1 MQLKKIEVVVDK
13 IIPLLLV
20 ILLFVIIAELLFKEE
35 INNYIVY
42 IDIFDMFLIII
53 FSVDLMFKYS
63 RTRKMKFFFKRY
75 WLEIIAIFPFFLI
88 FRLYEGFALFFGNL
102 WEFVLPSQKI
112 IHEGLVVEKIVAEDS
127 RMVKIIRPLM
137 RIFKFGELKEKKKRK
152 DFFRDL
158 KKIEDEGIGIT
169 NSSIKLTK
177 KRIIT
182 TKAITKKLEKN
193 GIIITKKGFMFL
205 KDFENKIEKKSMRL
219 NNIKKILTRIKL
231 KKFMNALMF
240 YEKP

>member
-137 RIFKFGELKEKKKRK
+137 RIFKFGELKDVYEGGAIRNSRAGKGRY
-152 DFFRDL
+152 DL
-158 KKIEDEGIGIT
+158 IP
-169 NSSIKLTK
+169 
-177 KRIIT
+177 
-182 TKAITKKLEKN
+182 TKALIRLARVYEVGGIAHGDRNWEK
-193 GIIITKKGFMFL
+193 GIPTDRL
-205 KDFENKIEKKSMRL
+205 VDSAMRH
-219 NNIKKILTRIKL
+219 IVQYWDGMMR
-231 KKFMNALMF
+231 
-240 YEKP
+240 E